1 MTGLKSLL
9 PPLWII
15 FVASMLP
22 EDWEIRFVDRNV
34 ESETEADWEWCDL
47 VIVSVML
54 AQRSDF
60 LATIRKGKGG

>member
-1 MTGLKSLL
+1 
-9 PPLWII
+9 
-15 FVASMLP
+15 MLP